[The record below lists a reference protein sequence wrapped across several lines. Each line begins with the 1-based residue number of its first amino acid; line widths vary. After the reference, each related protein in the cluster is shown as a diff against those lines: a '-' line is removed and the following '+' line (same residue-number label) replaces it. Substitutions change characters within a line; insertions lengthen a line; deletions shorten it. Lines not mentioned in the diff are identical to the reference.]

1 MAGDLVNILADL
13 KEKEALA
20 LVQERLDSGDDPM
33 AILDD
38 ARTAMEV
45 VGKRFEEQTRF
56 DFHGPHQCPP
66 LRHFTVF
73 YQRRR

>member
-20 LVQERLDSGDDPM
+20 MVQERLDAGEDPM

-45 VGKRFEEQTRF
+45 VGKRFEENTYSSRTW
-56 DFHGPHQCPP
+56 C
-66 LRHFTVF
+66 TAVKSS
-73 YQRRR
+73 RRSPKSSSPCW